1 MRLQYAALPLLLAAW
16 GTTSAQESYSAKS
29 LFFGEDNDVV
39 AVSTTK
45 PANAATAVA
54 AVPAPAQ
61 KVAPIKVASKKSAN
75 RNIGASYFIRLKNPD
90 GSTRDVLTSRK
101 FKSGE
106 RFQLGVKVNKPSYI
120 FVFNEDASGK
130 VTQIYPQPGHNNFI
144 NAMGVVF
151 LPGQGVFEF
160 DREPGTE
167 HLLVYVS
174 QEPVPSHMPDRIR
187 SMQPDVVTA
196 TYTASAGTPSA
207 QCNAPVVAPAVDN
220 APQQPKAVDERA
232 LYASKAITF
241 TDDTACAKPD
251 TSALYAS
258 KAIVF
263 SDDADAGGMQAASYV
278 VKKATTPDA
287 SLFLKIK
294 LVHE

>member
-1 MRLQYAALPLLLAAW
+1 MQIQYVALPLLLAAW
-16 GTTSAQESYSAKS
+16 GAVGAQESYSAKS
-29 LFFGEDNDVV
+29 LFFGEDSEVV
-39 AVSTTK
+39 AVSTSK
-45 PANAATAVA
+45 PSNTDTAVA
-54 AVPAPAQ
+54 TSQTP
-61 KVAPIKVASKKSAN
+61 KVTPVKVSAKKPMN

-90 GSTRDVLTSRK
+90 GSTRDVLASRK
-101 FKSGE
+101 FQSGE

-130 VTQIYPQPGHNNFI
+130 VTQIYPQPGHNNYI

-151 LPGQGVFEF
+151 LPGQGSFEF
-160 DREPGTE
+160 DRKPGTE

-174 QEPVPSHMPDRIR
+174 QQPVPSNMPDRIR

-196 TYTASAGTPSA
+196 SYAPSTSTDVG
-207 QCNAPVVAPAVDN
+207 QCQGPTQTRVSDP
-220 APQQPKAVDERA
+220 APQMQDAPNENP

-241 TDDTACAKPD
+241 AADTACKDDAG
-251 TSALYAS
+251 AAYAS

-263 SDDADAGGMQAASYV
+263 SDDADSGSMQGVSYV
-278 VKKATTPDA
+278 VKKSSTPDA

-294 LVHE
+294 LAHE